1 MNLFDVINEELF
13 KPLVWSNKRRYMDIL
28 SILWDSCRRKPMYSM
43 NKTEMIDLV
52 EAYIIG
58 AGEEIV
64 IDEESDDETP
74 EKDDYRSLAAF
85 FLRKLR
91 AAGWLIERTGEY
103 EEENKL
109 ALDHHIIP
117 ILRSF
122 ADVINPKIV
131 TYKGKLFEIY
141 SMLSHIDDVDNP
153 YETCLKETCESF
165 NDLNLSL
172 HQLDASIEEHISEL
186 TAGKSPE
193 DILAF
198 FEEYEQHI
206 VIGAYQRFKTN
217 DNLFYYRNSL
227 YERIDYC
234 EDSLFGALVKD
245 YAETE
250 HTTED
255 VGKYEIEKLIRS
267 MRDSVEEMEE
277 LITAIDR
284 HHILYRTRAVQ
295 RAQFLLLSDGSTKGK
310 IAGLLRH
317 YADTLQNGDSDTPE
331 TDEAWFQVFS
341 QSYVDHCSLYTPYK
355 RKRST
360 PIDEIT
366 DIEPLDDN
374 FINEQN
380 RALME
385 YARNALTLENVNIYA
400 KELLSG
406 KRSVAA
412 SYVLEQDPS
421 AVVKIV
427 GLYTYSQS
435 PERSYNLSLQ
445 EEYVTVSSIRF
456 KNFLI
461 ERV

>member
-52 EAYIIG
+52 EAYFIG

-198 FEEYEQHI
+198 F
-206 VIGAYQRFKTN
+206 
-217 DNLFYYRNSL
+217 
-227 YERIDYC
+227 
-234 EDSLFGALVKD
+234 
-245 YAETE
+245 
-250 HTTED
+250 
-255 VGKYEIEKLIRS
+255 
-267 MRDSVEEMEE
+267 
-277 LITAIDR
+277 
-284 HHILYRTRAVQ
+284 
-295 RAQFLLLSDGSTKGK
+295 
-310 IAGLLRH
+310 
-317 YADTLQNGDSDTPE
+317 
-331 TDEAWFQVFS
+331 
-341 QSYVDHCSLYTPYK
+341 
-355 RKRST
+355 
-360 PIDEIT
+360 
-366 DIEPLDDN
+366 
-374 FINEQN
+374 
-380 RALME
+380 
-385 YARNALTLENVNIYA
+385 
-400 KELLSG
+400 
-406 KRSVAA
+406 
-412 SYVLEQDPS
+412 
-421 AVVKIV
+421 
-427 GLYTYSQS
+427 
-435 PERSYNLSLQ
+435 
-445 EEYVTVSSIRF
+445 
-456 KNFLI
+456 
-461 ERV
+461 